1 MSFDLQRV
9 AQAIVATREG
19 LAAAGFN
26 IDVDER
32 GGRLRFAVKAGA
44 EACAECLVPKAI
56 FEDILGR
63 ELADGGIEAGSFDL
77 QYPLD
82 DE

>member
-1 MSFDLQRV
+1 MSIDLQRV
-9 AQAIVATREG
+9 TQAISATREG
-19 LAAAGFN
+19 LAAAGFS

-32 GGRLRFAVKAGA
+32 GGRLRFAVKAGP
-44 EACAECLVPKAI
+44 EACGECLVPRVI

-63 ELADGGIEAGSFDL
+63 ELADGGIEADGFEL